1 VIVLDGSATI
11 DLLVDPERG
20 AWVREQLGDDPD
32 LHAPHLLDVEV
43 TSGLRALV
51 HRATISVPEARRAL
65 DDFSVLPVERHSH
78 TLLLP
83 RVWQLRR
90 SLSAYDGTYV
100 ALAEGLGAPLVTTDL
115 RLARTHGHRARIVA
129 PE

>member
-11 DLLVDPERG
+11 DLLIDPLRG

-43 TSGLRALV
+43 ASGVRALAR
-51 HRATISVPEARRAL
+51 RATISVSEARRAL
-65 DDFSVLPVERHSH
+65 DDFTALPVGRHAH
-78 TLLLP
+78 TLLLA
-83 RVWQLRR
+83 RVWQLRA

-100 ALAEGLGAPLVTTDL
+100 ALAEALDAPLVTTDL
-115 RLARTHGHRARIVA
+115 RLARSHGHRARIVA
-129 PE
+129 PS